1 MITREY
7 DSQLLIVTQPHHAEL
22 AGLLAANW
30 GNEGFHLLEPA
41 VPMIIAA
48 REHDNGW
55 REWDNR
61 PTVDPAAGQPWSF
74 ATLTYVEH
82 AKLYWRGMLRAAND
96 DPYEGLMVSMHGRG
110 LYNQRY
116 HTDLALK
123 RVPKD
128 RKEKMAVNRVVKD
141 SERLQKNLRR
151 RLVASSD
158 YRRHASDTQIWRNY
172 CLLQVFDR
180 LALHVCWKGQTP
192 YTIHPVPTDY
202 EKGKEHT
209 LNFEPTGDGGFKV
222 SPYPFK
228 ERPFEPSVTGFLVPL
243 QKYESDEQ
251 FREAYYRA
259 KRIELKFRFM

>member
-7 DSQLLIVTQPHHAEL
+7 DGQLLVVTQPHHAEL
-22 AGLLAANW
+22 AGLLAAHW
-30 GNEGFHLLEPA
+30 GNGEFEELEPRG
-41 VPMIIAA
+41 PMIIAS

-55 REWDNR
+55 REWDNK
-61 PTVDPAAGQPWSF
+61 PTIDPVAGQPWSF

-82 AKLYWRGMLRAAND
+82 AKLYWRGMLRAAED

-128 RKEKMAVNRVVKD
+128 QKEKIAVNKVVKD
-141 SERLQKNLRR
+141 SELLQK
-151 RLVASSD
+151 RLKRKLLSSSE
-158 YRRHASDTQIWRNY
+158 YRRQATEQQIWRNY

-180 LALHVCWKGQTP
+180 LALHVCWKGQVP

-202 EKGKEHT
+202 AKGKEHA
-209 LNFEPTGDGGFKV
+209 LNFEPTGDGGYKV

-228 ERPFEPSVTGFLVPL
+228 ERPFEPSVTGFLMPV
-243 QKYESDEQ
+243 QRYESDEQ
-251 FREAYYRA
+251 FRDAYYKG
-259 KRIELKFRFM
+259 KRVELKFRFT